1 MTAEKDFIVRIEN
14 PYGFSSGLVYS
25 PNSQSELV
33 YVFTARH
40 ALVGDEGIP
49 CESTEV
55 TVGFLIDNEWSTYRL
70 QKGDIILIGENNATE
85 DIAILVIKKP
95 SLPVMLNYDRCPE
108 ICQVPAK
115 GHELEITG
123 FPKVVLNELKRT
135 LHHLKPLKDRDYER
149 QIQIEV
155 SDPLTGEYNDD
166 NLVEGYSGSPVF
178 VKLKDKYFCCGLFLG
193 YETKN
198 KRILGIDLSLVNNL
212 LASRS
217 LPLLSL
223 LQIETD
229 YTILEAAEKLNE
241 NSFRVL
247 SRIRDSVGKVNLPRT
262 EISAAALEVI
272 RNGKLAIFTG
282 KPGTGK
288 SALVKKI
295 LDGLKNDFEIFAFQ
309 GEQLDK
315 KSIEEIFADKP
326 FCFGISLSE
335 VLDSPLFVKKKIF
348 LIDSIEKIL
357 ETDNAETILD
367 FFELLFKRE
376 DITLVFTCRSY
387 AAEHLKI
394 RFLRQFPAFPDFDVP
409 ALDSAELEC
418 IAGSYPVL
426 STLTKNKSI
435 LQVLQIPFN
444 LDKAVSLPQNSVNDD
459 IDTETAF
466 KQIMWEYVIEGR
478 EKESDPRK
486 RHLRGETF
494 MEIALKRA
502 SAMSAYATVEHARA
516 DILHELTADHIIDPE
531 PVYRRSFAAAH
542 DIYEDWALTRHIDSN
557 YLQYI
562 AQEDNYGVFYDAI
575 GTAPAVRRAFRIWIS
590 EKIQA
595 ADGSAGRLVKSTL
608 NDAAI
613 QNYWKDE
620 ILVAV
625 MQSHDSG
632 DFLRENKDFLFL
644 DGFKYFRRIIF
655 LVRVACQKPDFSLL
669 NAFDVDKRT
678 QVYHNINLVPYGEVW
693 GNLIEFIFLN
703 LNLLQSQMKLILSML
718 LQWEKGLKKNGPFP
732 AESEHAAKI
741 LIWFYSNFTSG
752 GSPEQ
757 GSAKT
762 ENLEN
767 GILMLFRLSDF
778 VKDDLK
784 SLIED
789 AFSNKNRDDDF
800 EIGNLYDKILEY
812 VLDGYEGQKICK
824 NYPELVIQIAESK
837 WFYYPPTPEQIAEMK
852 RQSILGPYHRSMMH
866 SEQDFGFRRS
876 TERHYSPGSPYETPI
891 LNLLLYLPFATAD
904 FLVKLLNHA
913 ADSYIRS
920 DFGRDNEFL
929 HPADHRSQIT
939 FIMPD
944 GREIKQHASPSLWM
958 MFRGTYFNSPDVL
971 KSCLMAAECYL
982 LQIGRDIKE
991 NKHDQYTKFLKAS
1004 WDYIFEAFLS
1014 RCNSVM
1020 GSAVLIS
1027 VANEHM
1033 DLAGRRIFPLLKIR
1047 EIYHLDFHRCLKES
1061 EAYSPLS
1068 YKKHRQLRHLQL
1080 QNFQQL
1086 NHRSKSIEDLVMNLS
1101 FGEFQTEIFEII
1113 DDFYLENPT
1122 DQNWRFALARI
1133 DRRKF
1138 RIVKEVENGYLL
1150 ETELEDDLQKVVED
1164 NKIMQEENH
1173 TVSYAAYWCM
1183 QKLKHEAVEEDS
1195 YEKWAELC
1203 KISLDAQ
1210 DNKNISKMHK
1220 QPVLLAAMGIR
1231 DFYSSLSAA
1240 EKEWCETKV
1249 NELFKY
1255 ELFENRLELDFMN
1268 SRHTVYET
1276 EAAFSVIPILML
1288 KSEETEKKTYKQ
1300 NILYYL
1306 THFHKRSEHDSLR
1319 ASINSCLWKHD
1330 PGFVLNCVCCIVEY
1344 SKFSH
1349 LKHRLEHL
1357 SAYRSYKKNIFYF
1370 IKKSFYRINLKINP
1384 HYKPKG
1390 RIAGHIK
1397 FNEALKQ
1404 YRASFDAIMDKVTQ
1418 EAAPAYIAIPDYQT
1432 NAGDWLFEALKLVPA
1447 ETELKILQDYFKNV
1461 LNYIFETFAK
1471 DYDPYDDT
1479 IHHSLQQF
1487 FQEKFALFLLSQRE
1501 DAAIECFKA
1510 LIDWAFADGAKTL
1523 YRNKRYEFT
1532 VKCLEEVVNQ
1542 FLNDGSKASNFWIL
1556 WSYLSHKILTAQA
1569 FIFDKP
1575 FLFNHRILFLT
1586 HLDWNP
1592 LENKKHF
1599 FETIILKGGDLESAG
1614 RLTAGIGFEELMPDA
1629 VSWLAERIKKE
1640 WPGNKDWDFYLEK
1653 IIIQTYYD
1661 GRRRKEITASARL
1674 RNDFI
1679 ALLDKLIDQS
1689 ASSTAYII
1697 REDFISSKG
1706 LA

>member
-14 PYGFSSGLVYS
+14 PQGFSSGLIYS
-25 PNSQSELV
+25 PAGQSEEA

-40 ALVGDEGIP
+40 ALVGDNGIAWD
-49 CESTEV
+49 CNELS
-55 TVGFLIDNEWSTYRL
+55 VGFLTDNGWSEYKL
-70 QKGDIILIGENNATE
+70 HDGDVILFGENNASE
-85 DIAILVIKKP
+85 DIGVLIVKKQF
-95 SLPVMLNYDRCPE
+95 LPVSLNYDKCPE
-108 ICQVPAK
+108 ICLVPAK
-115 GHELEITG
+115 VHELEITG
-123 FPKVVLNELKRT
+123 FPKVVLNQLKRT
-135 LHHLKPLKDRDYER
+135 LHHLMPLKDRDYER

-178 VKLKDKYFCCGLFLG
+178 VKVNDRYFCCGLFLA

-198 KRILGIDLSLVNNL
+198 KRILGIDLSLVNDL

-229 YTILEAAEKLNE
+229 PTVLEAAEKLNE

-272 RNGKLAIFTG
+272 KNGKLAIFTG
-282 KPGTGK
+282 KPGSGK
-288 SALVKKI
+288 SAMVKKI
-295 LDGLKNDFEIFAFQ
+295 LDGLKSDFEIFAFQ

-335 VLDSPLFVKKKIF
+335 VLDSPQFGKKKIF

-367 FFELLFKRE
+367 FFDLLFKRE

-409 ALDSAELEC
+409 ALDAAELEC
-418 IAGSYPVL
+418 IAESYPML
-426 STLTKNKSI
+426 RTLAKNKS
-435 LQVLQIPFN
+435 LLKVLQIPFN
-444 LDKAVSLPQNSVNDD
+444 LDKAVSLPQNSVKDD
-459 IDTETAF
+459 IDTEARF

-486 RHLRGETF
+486 RQLRGETF

-562 AQEDNYGVFYDAI
+562 AEEDNYGAFYDAI

-595 ADGSAGRLVKSTL
+595 MDGSAGQLVKSTL
-608 NDAAI
+608 NDSAI

-625 MQSHDSG
+625 MQSHYSS

-644 DGFKYFRRIIF
+644 DQFKYFIRIIF
-655 LVRVACQKPDFSLL
+655 LVRVSCQKPDFSLL
-669 NAFDVDKRT
+669 NALDVDKRT

-693 GNLIEFIFLN
+693 ANLIEFIFLN
-703 LNLLQSQMKLILSML
+703 LNLLQPQMRLILSML

-732 AESEHAAKI
+732 AEAEHAAKI

-752 GSPEQ
+752 VPSGQ
-757 GSAKT
+757 GRAKT

-778 VKDDLK
+778 VKDELK

-789 AFSNKNRDDDF
+789 AFRNKNRDADF

-812 VLDGYEGQKICK
+812 ALDGYEGQKICK
-824 NYPELVIQIAESK
+824 NYPELVLEIAESK

-891 LNLLLYLPFATAD
+891 LNLLLYSPFATVD
-904 FLVKLLNHA
+904 FLVKLFNHA
-913 ADSYIRS
+913 ADSYIKS

-939 FIMPD
+939 VIMDD

-1004 WDYIFEAFLS
+1004 WDYTFEAFLT

-1080 QNFQQL
+1080 QNFQTL
-1086 NHRSKSIEDLVMNLS
+1086 KHRSKSIEDLVMNLS
-1101 FGEFQTEIFEII
+1101 LGEFQTEIFGII
-1113 DDFYLENPT
+1113 DNFNLENPT

-1133 DRRKF
+1133 DRRKL

-1150 ETELEDDLQKVVED
+1150 ETQLEDDLQKVVEE
-1164 NKIMQEENH
+1164 NKTKQEENH

-1183 QKLKHEAVEEDS
+1183 QKFKHETVEEDS
-1195 YEKWAELC
+1195 YEKWSEFH
-1203 KISLDAQ
+1203 KISVDAQ
-1210 DNKNISKMHK
+1210 DNKNISKMHN
-1220 QPVLLAAMGIR
+1220 QPVLVAAMGIR
-1231 DFYSSLSAA
+1231 DFYRSLSAA
-1240 EKEWCETKV
+1240 EREWCETKV

-1255 ELFENRLELDFMN
+1255 ELFENRLMDFTN
-1268 SRHTVYET
+1268 SKYTVYET
-1276 EAAFSVIPILML
+1276 EAAFSVVPILML
-1288 KSEETEKKTYKQ
+1288 KSDETQKKMYKQ

-1306 THFHKRSEHDSLR
+1306 THFHQRSEHNSLR
-1319 ASINSCLWKHD
+1319 ASINSYLWKHD
-1330 PGFVLNCVCCIVEY
+1330 PGFVLNCIFCIVEY

-1357 SAYRSYKKNIFYF
+1357 SGYKSYKRNLFSI
-1370 IKKSFYRINLKINP
+1370 IKTAHYRIRLKINP

-1397 FNEALKQ
+1397 YNDALKQ
-1404 YRASFDAIMDKVTQ
+1404 YSAAIDAIMNRVAEEETPVQ
-1418 EAAPAYIAIPDYQT
+1418 IAIPEYQS

-1447 ETELKILQDYFKNV
+1447 ETELKILRDYFKNV
-1461 LNYIFETFAK
+1461 LNFIFETFAK
-1471 DYDPYDDT
+1471 DSDPYDDT
-1479 IHHSLQQF
+1479 IHHTLQQF
-1487 FQEKFALFLLSQRE
+1487 FQEKFALFLLSQPE
-1501 DAAIECFKA
+1501 DTAIENFKA
-1510 LIDWAFADGAKTL
+1510 LIDWAYADGVKIF
-1523 YRNKRYEFT
+1523 YSDKRYDFT

-1542 FLNDGSKASNFWIL
+1542 FLNDESKAANFWIL
-1556 WSYLSHKILTAQA
+1556 WSYLSHKILTAKM
-1569 FIFDKP
+1569 FIFDKA
-1575 FLFNHRILFLT
+1575 FLFNHRILSLT
-1586 HLDWNP
+1586 QLDWNP
-1592 LENKKHF
+1592 LKNKKHF
-1599 FETIILKGGDLESAG
+1599 FETFILQGGDLESSG

-1661 GRRRKEITASARL
+1661 GRMRREITATARL

-1706 LA
+1706 LP